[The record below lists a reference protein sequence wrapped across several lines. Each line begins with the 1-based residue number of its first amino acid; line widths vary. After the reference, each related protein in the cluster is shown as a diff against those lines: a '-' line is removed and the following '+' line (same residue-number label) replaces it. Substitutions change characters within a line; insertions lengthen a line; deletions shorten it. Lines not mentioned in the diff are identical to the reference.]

1 MTLDSGKELANCR
14 SVGMV
19 WCLPLEQALSSPRGA
34 QPSLS
39 SVRWVGCVCR
49 QRRHLFGSATFL
61 LSVPT
66 KEEWWKFLQDW
77 TEGVQGHKS
86 GVTQGVGHNGSF
98 DLSSCSL
105 QRFVLAS
112 TVLGNKFQEAVM
124 QRWFFLLQTEKP
136 QSPWHSWNPMD
147 AAGEPL
153 CLQAWWA
160 VPPKSCRPRFF
171 TSTPLNVPSFLFPVV
186 SEHSEQRRL
195 HARNLE
201 KSYIPEFWTFA
212 QISYKFS
219 QGNWA
224 TTRSVVSTILG
235 ERSASPPPPS
245 SLFLCFSFY
254 FYVVPYK
261 Q

>member
-66 KEEWWKFLQDW
+66 KEERWKFLQDW

-98 DLSSCSL
+98 DLRSCSL

-112 TVLGNKFQEAVM
+112 TVLGNKFQEAVT